1 MTAAGAACFKAPATS
16 LTAGAVPWLPASPRP
31 EPSSVSASRDILA
44 QVLALSDAL
53 LEAAVNSRDP
63 CPLHPPGSLSGL
75 RAVRALASTEG
86 ECCSFFHLLR
96 AAENASII
104 YFDIFIFRCEPK
116 KE

>member
-1 MTAAGAACFKAPATS
+1 MTAVGAACSKALATS
-16 LTAGAVPWLPASPRP
+16 RTAGAVPWLSASPRP
-31 EPSSVSASRDILA
+31 EPSSVFASRDILA

-86 ECCSFFHLLR
+86 KCCAFFHLLR

-104 YFDIFIFRCEPK
+104 YLDIFYSDLK
-116 KE
+116 KKG